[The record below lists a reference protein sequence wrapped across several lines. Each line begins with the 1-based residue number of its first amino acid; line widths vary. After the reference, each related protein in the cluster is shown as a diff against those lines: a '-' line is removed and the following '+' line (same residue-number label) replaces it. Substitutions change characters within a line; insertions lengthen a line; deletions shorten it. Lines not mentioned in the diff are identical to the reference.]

1 MKTSQISQTLTIL
14 TLYNA
19 KLFIDN
25 PYSHSLKYLLTL
37 PSIFKIIVGG
47 IKYFSYS
54 TIGKQ
59 SLGVELKPVFIAC
72 ERQLYWDHIVI
83 SSYKKTTYIH
93 ESISIRFRTDDDL
106 RRYPIFLRSFSGESF
121 RSKNWWNSRPGF
133 KSYGLCLD
141 ASWLSNCLL
150 GEIFLWK

>member
-1 MKTSQISQTLTIL
+1 M

-37 PSIFKIIVGG
+37 PSIFKIIVGD

-59 SLGVELKPVFIAC
+59 SLGMELKPIFIAC
-72 ERQLYWDHIVI
+72 ERQLY
-83 SSYKKTTYIH
+83 
-93 ESISIRFRTDDDL
+93 
-106 RRYPIFLRSFSGESF
+106 
-121 RSKNWWNSRPGF
+121 
-133 KSYGLCLD
+133 
-141 ASWLSNCLL
+141 
-150 GEIFLWK
+150 